1 MDWKQSYSDISAEL
15 SILHLHEL
23 ELRKRW
29 EKARQAMDEHILPLD
44 KALEYYNRAAEILTA
59 HVEECERVEAI
70 KREMESHMSKFNTLP
85 NVIKS
90 KRLQGMSY
98 KQIAIETGYSESHIR
113 NTICKEYKHSTHK
126 GAAM

>member
-1 MDWKQSYSDISAEL
+1 MDWKQSYNDICAEL

-29 EKARQAMDEHILPLD
+29 EKARQAMDEHVLPLD
-44 KALEYYNRAAEILTA
+44 KALEYYNTAAEILNE

-70 KREMESHMSKFNTLP
+70 KGEMESHMSKFDTLP

-98 KQIAIETGYSESHIR
+98 KQIAIETGYSEGHLR
-113 NTICKEYKHSTHK
+113 NMMAKSDKVITQNTNVS
-126 GAAM
+126 

>member
-1 MDWKQSYSDISAEL
+1 MDWKQSYSDICAEL

-29 EKARQAMDEHILPLD
+29 EKARQAMDEHVLPLD

-70 KREMESHMSKFNTLP
+70 KREMESHMEQFTNKADVILSKQM
-85 NVIKS
+85 
-90 KRLQGMSY
+90 QGYGLKEISAM
-98 KQIAIETGYSESHIR
+98 TGYSYGYVR
-113 NTICKEYKHSTHK
+113 QMAAKYNKERTDNAKIS
-126 GAAM
+126 

>member
-1 MDWKQSYSDISAEL
+1 MDWKQSYNDICAEL

-29 EKARQAMDEHILPLD
+29 EKARQAMDEHVLPLD
-44 KALEYYNRAAEILTA
+44 KALEYYNTAAEILNQ

-70 KREMESHMSKFNTLP
+70 KGEMESHMSKFDTLP

-98 KQIAIETGYSESHIR
+98 KQIAIETGYSEGHLR
-113 NTICKEYKHSTHK
+113 NMMAKSDKVITQNTNVS
-126 GAAM
+126 

>member
-1 MDWKQSYSDISAEL
+1 MDWKQSYNDICAEL

-29 EKARQAMDEHILPLD
+29 EKARQAMDEHVLPLD
-44 KALEYYNRAAEILTA
+44 KALEYYNTAAEILNK

-70 KREMESHMSKFNTLP
+70 KREMERYMNQFDTLP

-90 KRLQGMSY
+90 KRIQGMSY
-98 KQIAIETGYSESHIR
+98 KQIAIETGYSEGHLR
-113 NTICKEYKHSTHK
+113 NMMAKSDKVITQNTNVS
-126 GAAM
+126 